1 MAFSAV
7 IALRALFTTLGC
19 LMLLTLIYTISVDG
33 LPFRRELLTPW
44 MAATLVDF
52 YVNIVAIAVWVAY
65 KEATW
70 VGAVLWIILLVCFGS
85 ITTCTYIVVQLFKLS
100 SENIKQ
106 DPLHHVLLRSP
117 SRTTMER
124 RKFSSV
130 LVARIIFSAL
140 GCLMFATLVYTLLTD
155 GSPFRKELLTPWMTA
170 TLVDFYVNV
179 VAIAVW
185 VAYKE
190 ATWIGAFV
198 WIVLLI
204 GFGSIT
210 TSAYIVI
217 QLFQLSSQDPLHLV
231 LLGSSNR

>member
-70 VGAVLWIILLVCFGS
+70 VGAVLWIILLVCFG
-85 ITTCTYIVVQLFKLS
+85 
-100 SENIKQ
+100 
-106 DPLHHVLLRSP
+106 
-117 SRTTMER
+117 RTTMER

-231 LLGSSNR
+231 LLGSSNRQEYRHYWTHLMDSLDVAAVCPAVK